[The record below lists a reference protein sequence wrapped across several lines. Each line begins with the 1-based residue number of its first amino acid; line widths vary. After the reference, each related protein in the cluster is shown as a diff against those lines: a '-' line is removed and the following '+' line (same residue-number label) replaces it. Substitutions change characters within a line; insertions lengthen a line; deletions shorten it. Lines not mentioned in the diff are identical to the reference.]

1 MPPAKIIL
9 KYGFV
14 YLLAIHPVLSLFSHN
29 ADEVQFY
36 ELLVPVGLVL
46 VVTMLMHGVLL
57 ATLGSPQK
65 ANSLVIL
72 FNAFLFYYAYLLGV
86 FQNASMFQF
95 LGIVGGGA
103 S

>member
-46 VVTMLMHGVLL
+46 VVTMLMHVVLL
-57 ATLGSPQK
+57 ATLGSHYWHSLK
-65 ANSLVIL
+65 ARFARPDTGEPSD
-72 FNAFLFYYAYLLGV
+72 
-86 FQNASMFQF
+86 SPPTP
-95 LGIVGGGA
+95 
-103 S
+103 